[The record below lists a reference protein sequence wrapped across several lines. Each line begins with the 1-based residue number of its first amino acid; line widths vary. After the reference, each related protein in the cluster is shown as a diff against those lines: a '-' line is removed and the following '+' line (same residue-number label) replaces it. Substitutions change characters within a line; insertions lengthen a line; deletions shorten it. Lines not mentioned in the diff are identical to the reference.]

1 MEVQPLNY
9 KSLSK
14 DLLDQFRTTYHIQKA
29 VSRLETELDKM
40 SREAESKIK
49 EKIKEW
55 KNKDSDNPLFLN
67 VSLYGAMD
75 FGRLEVAHTNT
86 LAWLL
91 TPTANHNF
99 KSLLLEE
106 LLKHLMKEK
115 RRRKN
120 FKLLDGSIVTS
131 EKTTSTTKGNG
142 RIDVW
147 AEGKWQYTSTGEFA
161 NWLMVLEC
169 KIDYHVT
176 DNQLE
181 KYETYISCFGKRYNF
196 DEVFYVLLSPDKREA
211 DTGNNKWQTLSFE
224 DLFTIFWR
232 QAKYLQCC
240 EGYQFLRLY
249 LAGLLRDIQGCT
261 PISNTTDTT
270 NYLYEALVL
279 FDKLSIEDK

>member
-169 KIDYHVT
+169 KIDHHVT

-181 KYETYISCFGKRYNF
+181 KYETYISCFGKRYNL

-261 PISNTTDTT
+261 PISNMTDTT